1 MRSLAYGF
9 LVYFTVIR
17 YLVRLLAEI
26 ILGKEV
32 TQRFGFPYPFIFGF
46 ISISITYFYI
56 VIPLNKMNRIMNRF
70 KSGEFEERVPMRR
83 NDEIGEIAETFN
95 QLANRVQ
102 FLIQTERKMTANLGH
117 EIRTPL
123 TRMMLHLNNVKERV
137 ELDESVLLLENEIR
151 NLSTIASKLLKLA
164 QLERDEFKPQ
174 LEVINLND
182 FIHKIARKMQGLAK
196 SQSCRVEVIS
206 SPNLTCQSDKDLMEM
221 VLDNILDNAIHY
233 SGSNSVIQIIAQ
245 SNPDLEGEHVEIVV
259 RDQGPGVPDSEIEK
273 IFEQYERLDS
283 ARDRKAG
290 GSGIGLAIC
299 RTIIT
304 SLGGTIEASNLNPGF
319 EVRILLHRHE
329 S

>member
-1 MRSLAYGF
+1 MRSLAFGF

-17 YLVRLLAEI
+17 YLVRMLAEF

-70 KSGEFEERVPMRR
+70 KSGEFEERVPIRR
-83 NDEIGEIAETFN
+83 NDEIGGIAETFN

-102 FLIQTERKMTANLGH
+102 FLIDTERKMTANLGH

-137 ELDESVLLLENEIR
+137 EIDESVLLLENEIR

-174 LEVINLND
+174 LEVINLNE
-182 FIHKIARKMQGLAK
+182 FIHKIARKMQGIAK
-196 SQSCRVEVIS
+196 SQSCRIEVIS
-206 SPNLTCQSDKDLMEM
+206 SETLNYQTDKDLLEM

-233 SGSNSVIQIIAQ
+233 SVSNSIIQVIAQ
-245 SNPDLEGEHVEIVV
+245 LNLEPQGEAVEIIV
-259 RDQGPGVPDSEIEK
+259 RDQGPGVPETEFEK
-273 IFEQYERLDS
+273 IFELYERLKS
-283 ARDRKAG
+283 ARERKAG

-299 RTIIT
+299 RTVIS
-304 SLGGTIEASNLNPGF
+304 SLGGTIMARNLNPGF
-319 EVRILLHRHE
+319 EIRIRLFRNE
-329 S
+329 P